1 MSPLVGKLT
10 APDAQLAEPE
20 LAMEQRSPQAVA
32 RPEPGWADEPS
43 LEVLYRQY
51 APWLGAMLRKRFG
64 QGFEAEADDMV
75 QETYIR
81 IAPYRDAAPIRRPQ
95 ALLMRVA
102 SNLARDFLRR
112 RVVRGRHAQEVANGP
127 DLLGLTIDDPLQN
140 LLVKETILS
149 IPEAYREVFV
159 LSRFGGL
166 TYEEIATRCDLSI
179 KSVEWRLSKAI
190 AHCTKRNED

>member
-10 APDAQLAEPE
+10 ASDAPPAEPE

-32 RPEPGWADEPS
+32 RPEQGWEDEPS
-43 LEVLYRQY
+43 LDVLYREY

-64 QGFEAEADDMV
+64 QGFEAEADDVV
-75 QETYIR
+75 QETYVR
-81 IAPYRDAAPIRRPQ
+81 IAPYRDVAPIRRPQ

-102 SNLARDFLRR
+102 SNLARDLLRR
-112 RVVRGRHAQEVANGP
+112 RVVRGRHVQEAANGP
-127 DLLGLTIDDPLQN
+127 DPVGSATDNPLQD
-140 LLVKETILS
+140 LLVKEMILS
-149 IPEAYREVFV
+149 IPEAYRDVFV

-190 AHCTKRNED
+190 AHCTKRLED